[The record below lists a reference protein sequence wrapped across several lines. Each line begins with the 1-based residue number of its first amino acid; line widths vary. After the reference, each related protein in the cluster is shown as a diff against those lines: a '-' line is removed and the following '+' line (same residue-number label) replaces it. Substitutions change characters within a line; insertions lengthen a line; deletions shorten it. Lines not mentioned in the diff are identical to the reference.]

1 MNGGEESAD
10 DRKTSAPAF
19 LVHAA
24 GVATAWLV
32 LFWLNDVLFAAVEV
46 DAFTSWVFLPAAI
59 RVLAVMLFGWAG
71 IAGLFLGSCITIGP
85 EVQSNWAH
93 AGAISLVSALA
104 PLIAVRTCQGW
115 LKLPDTLA
123 GLNPRNLLLFAL
135 AGAATS
141 VALHQ
146 FAFLLFDTRDDV
158 LEGVVPMFVG
168 DLIGTALVLFA
179 ASCAVRLVDQVT
191 TRGSR

>member
-1 MNGGEESAD
+1 MSGGEQSAD
-10 DRKTSAPAF
+10 DGQTSAPAF

-24 GVATAWLV
+24 GVAAAWLV

-59 RVLAVMLFGWAG
+59 RVVAVMLFGWAG
-71 IAGLFLGSCITIGP
+71 IAGLFLGSCITIVP
-85 EVQSNWAH
+85 EVHFNWAR

-115 LKLPDTLA
+115 LNLPDTLA

-135 AGAATS
+135 AGAAAS

-146 FAFLLFDTRDDV
+146 FVFVLFDTRDDV
-158 LEGVVPMFVG
+158 LEGMVPMFVG
-168 DLIGTALVLFA
+168 DLLGTALVLFA
-179 ASCAVRLVDQVT
+179 ASCAVRLVDRFA